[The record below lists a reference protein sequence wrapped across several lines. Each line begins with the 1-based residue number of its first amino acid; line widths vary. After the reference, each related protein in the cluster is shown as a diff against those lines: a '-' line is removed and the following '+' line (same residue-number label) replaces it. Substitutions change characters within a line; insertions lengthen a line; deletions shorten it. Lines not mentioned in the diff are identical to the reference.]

1 MPLALPGARLERDV
15 ARWMDDGFFARWT
28 IGAFPS
34 IATMATDLRELLGA
48 PLGRQ
53 LLETTAALLR

>member
-1 MPLALPGARLERDV
+1 
-15 ARWMDDGFFARWT
+15 MDDGFFARWT

-34 IATMATDLRELLGA
+34 IATMAIDLGELLGA

-53 LLETTAALLR
+53 LLVTTGALLT